1 MVDAPAAIQTSGS
14 FVQTQLRCQ
23 RRGEQHHQVS
33 GSRIN
38 AASARMPP
46 PQECRL
52 RKNAASARKVNAYS
66 TIQSK

>member
-38 AASARMPP
+38 AASAR
-46 PQECRL
+46 
-52 RKNAASARKVNAYS
+52 KVNAYS